1 MPRGESGHP
10 DFPHMRPG
18 RAGRKL
24 RVSLRENADMK
35 RQRLPWLAL
44 VLLSLAGVA
53 SAGTP
58 QPQLSSRQCEF
69 TTYYDL
75 RVADDGVWLERETGA
90 PREVHIHD
98 GAIAIDRRAQDISA
112 DDARRLRRME
122 AMTRDLVP
130 AVANIAREAV
140 NIAFDALGGVVDI
153 MTGSQ
158 SKARDVERVR
168 RQAMAQIDASLG
180 KGRWDQKQFDE
191 AFEANVERAAEDM
204 AGTLTRS
211 VLWAAFT
218 GRADE
223 IDRRADAME
232 KDLDARM
239 EVRSRKLEAQA
250 QSLCDQ
256 VTALHDV
263 QQQLDLRYQ
272 GQPLQLLVP
281 KPADDKDDAR
291 VATAPK

>member
-1 MPRGESGHP
+1 
-10 DFPHMRPG
+10 
-18 RAGRKL
+18 
-24 RVSLRENADMK
+24 MK
-35 RQRLPWLAL
+35 RQRLPWLTL
-44 VLLSLAGVA
+44 ILLSLAGVA
-53 SAGTP
+53 SADAP
-58 QPQLSSRQCEF
+58 HPRLSSQQCQF
-69 TTYYDL
+69 TTNYDL
-75 RVADDGVWLERETGA
+75 RIADDGVWLERETGA

-98 GAIAIDRRAQDISA
+98 GAIAIDQRTQDISA

-140 NIAFDALGGVVDI
+140 DIAFDALGGVVQI
-153 MTGSQ
+153 MTDSKA
-158 SKARDVERVR
+158 KARDVERVR
-168 RQAMAQIDASLG
+168 KQAMAQIDASLG

-191 AFEANVERAAEDM
+191 TFEANVERAAEDM

-218 GRADE
+218 GRASE
-223 IDRRADAME
+223 IERRADAME

-281 KPADDKDDAR
+281 KPADDKDDGAR
-291 VATAPK
+291 VAANPK

>member
-1 MPRGESGHP
+1 MP
-10 DFPHMRPG
+10 
-18 RAGRKL
+18 
-24 RVSLRENADMK
+24 
-35 RQRLPWLAL
+35 RQRLPWCAPLAL
-44 VLLSLAGVA
+44 LCLAGMA
-53 SAGTP
+53 SAEP
-58 QPQLSSRQCEF
+58 ARPHLSSQQCEF
-69 TTYYDL
+69 TTSYDL
-75 RVADDGVWLERETGA
+75 RIADDGVWLARDSGL

-98 GAIAIDRRAQDISA
+98 GGISIDQRSQRVSDE
-112 DDARRLRRME
+112 DARRLRRME

-140 NIAFDALGGVVDI
+140 NIAFDALGGVVEI

-158 SKARDVERVR
+158 SKARDIERVR

-191 AFEANVERAAEDM
+191 TFEANVERAAEDM

-218 GRADE
+218 GRAEE
-223 IDRRADAME
+223 IDQRAEKME

-239 EVRSRKLEAQA
+239 DSRSRKLEAQA

-256 VTALHDV
+256 VTALHDM

-281 KPADDKDDAR
+281 KPAEAQDEDSAR
-291 VATAPK
+291 VAAAAK